1 MYMIRDIPNRER
13 PRERLKK
20 YGSSALSDQELL
32 AIILKSGT
40 HNKSV
45 KNLALDILRTYDDI
59 SKLKDITISKLTR
72 IKGIGEVK
80 ALELIATIELGK
92 RVFLNTE
99 RKERLR
105 LSNAE
110 EIYYYIKDIFLDKK
124 QEYFYALY
132 FNNKQELIDKKLLF
146 IGTINKSVVHPREV
160 FKEAYLYSASSI
172 VCIHNHPS
180 GDTNPSPED
189 IFFTNNLV
197 TIGKIHGVFV
207 VDHIIIGRNGFYSFY
222 ENGKIK

>member
-1 MYMIRDIPNRER
+1 MYMIKDIPSKER

-20 YGSSALSDQELL
+20 YGSSALSNEELL
-32 AIILKSGT
+32 AIILKNGT

-45 KNLALDILRTYDDI
+45 KELALDILKTYDDI
-59 SKLKDITISKLTR
+59 SKLKDATIAKLTS

-92 RVFLNTE
+92 RIVLSNEKTDAF
-99 RKERLR
+99 R

-110 EIYYYIKDIFLDKK
+110 EIYYYIKDLFLNKK

-146 IGTINKSVVHPREV
+146 MGTINRSVVHPREI

-189 IFFTNNLV
+189 IYFTNNLV
-197 TIGKIHGVFV
+197 TIGKINGIFII
-207 VDHIIIGRNGFYSFY
+207 DHIIIGNDSFYSFY